1 MLCGAR
7 THDPEVVTGPE
18 TKSPG
23 GGNLR
28 QLSHLD
34 SPVTLLPTEEEPE
47 TWVMC
52 VPEVTP

>member
-18 TKSPG
+18 TKSSG